1 MHLAALFM
9 RLIGGAIMPSKDY
22 NKKQWNKKV
31 KRINKATADGKCWW
45 LHQMLMA
52 YLQERPNGRL

>member
-1 MHLAALFM
+1 M

-31 KRINKATADGKCWW
+31 ERINKATADGKCWW